1 MFLKLSFP
9 HKNTMFRLLLVFLE
23 EPSSA
28 AGEGCCC
35 HFPTLKIL
43 LNLFGLGWGLFLSLS
58 TGTRDLAVLS
68 CRVLRH
74 KLKERRHKGQ
84 GREGR
89 PRCPSLGQSQS
100 QLDFEAM
107 NILQLLRF
115 SAAFGCRG
123 SPGSLWE
130 QMGAAPPGIPARS
143 SLPGSHPSSPLL
155 PLFPVL
161 LPLTGLLLLLKFNL
175 QFKFPVRSDGMGMAN
190 KTLVTHRGCG
200 TESARVGGHWDEL
213 SIRTVM
219 FSSVTGAKPWFLTN
233 LSARRVGPGNGEI

>member
-1 MFLKLSFP
+1 MGIIPFPFHRNKGFGCSFLQG
-9 HKNTMFRLLLVFLE
+9 
-23 EPSSA
+23 SA
-28 AGEGCCC
+28 AQTKREE
-35 HFPTLKIL
+35 TQ
-43 LNLFGLGWGLFLSLS
+43 
-58 TGTRDLAVLS
+58 RA
-68 CRVLRH
+68 
-74 KLKERRHKGQ
+74 
-84 GREGR
+84 REGR
-89 PRCPSLGQSQS
+89 QTQVSQW

-107 NILQLLRF
+107 NVLQLLRF

-161 LPLTGLLLLLKFNL
+161 LPLTGLLLLLKFSL